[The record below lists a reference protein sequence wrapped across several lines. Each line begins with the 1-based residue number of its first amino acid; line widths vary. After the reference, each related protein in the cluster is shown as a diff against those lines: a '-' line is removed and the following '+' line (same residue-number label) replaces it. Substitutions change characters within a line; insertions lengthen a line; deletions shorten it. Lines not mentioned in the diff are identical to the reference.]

1 MATATTRWN
10 LVVSKQTDQSLR
22 QFLAAEGGG
31 KKGDLSRFVEKAV
44 RKQIF
49 ETTLRAVR
57 EKNANVSQEE
67 IEAAV
72 EESLA
77 WARARRH

>member
-10 LVVSKQTDQSLR
+10 LVVSKQTDKDLR
-22 QFLAAEGGG
+22 QLLASEGGG
-31 KKGDLSRFVEKAV
+31 KKGDLSRFVERAV

-49 ETTLRAVR
+49 ETALRAVR
-57 EKNANVSQEE
+57 EANQDVDPEFLEQA
-67 IEAAV
+67 I

-77 WARARRH
+77 WARQS